1 MPEELGQATQLL
13 ADAGYFSEANVN
25 RCVDA
30 QIEPLLAAGRDSH
43 HLSWQERF
51 GEPPPLAVPADALER
66 MRHRLKTRAGRALY
80 GKRKQTVEPVFGI
93 IKAVMR
99 FRQFLLRGLEAVRGE
114 WSLVTMA
121 WNIRRMAV
129 LVG

>member
-1 MPEELGQATQLL
+1 LPEELGQATQLL

-51 GEPPPLAVPADALER
+51 GEPPPLGEPADALER

>member
-1 MPEELGQATQLL
+1 L
-13 ADAGYFSEANVN
+13 AK
-25 RCVDA
+25 
-30 QIEPLLAAGRDSH
+30 
-43 HLSWQERF
+43 RF

>member
-1 MPEELGQATQLL
+1 MK
-13 ADAGYFSEANVN
+13 S
-25 RCVDA
+25 
-30 QIEPLLAAGRDSH
+30 IEPLFAAGRESH
-43 HLSWQERF
+43 HRPWQERF
-51 GEPPPLAVPADALER
+51 GEPPPFVPEGNAVQR
-66 MRHRLKTRAGRALY
+66 KRNRLKTRAGRVLY
-80 GKRKQTVEPVFGI
+80 GKRKETVEPVFGI

-129 LVG
+129 RAGIDPCVITSPPRSP